1 MIALE
6 NLYKARGKSLDVPEE
21 DGLTARQ
28 RLYASYAFSWCESA
42 RPDVERMQITT
53 NPHSLARYRVN
64 IPLSNQADFAKAFG
78 CKKGQ
83 PMVRESAC
91 RVW

>member
-1 MIALE
+1 MALE
-6 NLYKARGKSLDVPEE
+6 NLYKAQGKPLDVPEE

-28 RLYASYAFSWCESA
+28 RFYASYAFSWCQST

-53 NPHSLARYRVN
+53 NPHSLERYRAN
-64 IPLSNQADFAKAFG
+64 TPLSNMADFAKAFG
-78 CKKGQ
+78 CKAGQ
-83 PMVRESAC
+83 PMVRQPSC